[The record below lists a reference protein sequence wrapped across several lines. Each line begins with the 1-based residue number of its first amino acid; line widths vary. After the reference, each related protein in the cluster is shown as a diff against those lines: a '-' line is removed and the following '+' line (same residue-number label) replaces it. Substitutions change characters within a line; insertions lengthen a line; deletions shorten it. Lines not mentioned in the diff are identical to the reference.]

1 MASGS
6 DPVTAVIVGA
16 GNRGLIYASYAQ
28 EHPDELK
35 IVGVADPRQLRR
47 RHVAELYDLPPER
60 CFSTAEELAAQPQM
74 ADVAINGTMDHLH
87 IDTTVPLLET
97 GYDVLLEKPF
107 ATNEEQ
113 MWRLLDASTRTG
125 QTVVVCHV
133 LRYTAFYRAIRERI
147 AAGEIGD
154 IINIQ
159 TTEHVSYHH
168 TAVAYVRGKWS
179 QTNGERA
186 SMLLAKCSHDLD
198 VIAWLKSGVPPKKVS
213 SFGSNMQFR
222 RERAPEGAGERCLV
236 DCEIEE
242 ECLYSARKHYI
253 DHPNRWAFYVWEDLE
268 HLETPTLEDKI
279 ESLKGDNPYGRCV
292 WKCDTNVVD
301 HQSVAI
307 EFEDGTTATHNMI
320 GGSARPS
327 RGIHVIGTRGEIRGT
342 FEESRFVID
351 CIDPRPGR
359 EYSEEVVELDV
370 SGDMH
375 GAFGSHGGGDTRL
388 MEDFVRVIRGETPSI
403 STSAL
408 HDSITG
414 HMIGFAADRSMR
426 EGRTITLGEASDRF
440 PEELQSGREE
450 PAEAAAREI

>member
-1 MASGS
+1 MSSGS
-6 DPVTAVIVGA
+6 EPVTAVIVGA
-16 GNRGLIYASYAQ
+16 GNRGLVYASYAQ
-28 EHPDELK
+28 DHPDELK
-35 IVGVADPRQLRR
+35 IVGVADPRRLRR
-47 RHVAELYDLPPER
+47 KHVAELYDLSPDQ
-60 CFSTAEELAAQPQM
+60 CFETAEEMAARPQM
-74 ADVAINGTMDHLH
+74 ADAAINGTMDHLH
-87 IDTTVPLLET
+87 IETTKPLLRR

-107 ATNEEQ
+107 ATDEEQ
-113 MWRLLDASTRTG
+113 MWDLLDTSTETG
-125 QTVVVCHV
+125 RLVVVCHV

-147 AAGEIGD
+147 ARGEIGD

-179 QTNGERA
+179 HTDGERA

-198 VIAWLKSGVPPKKVS
+198 VIAWLKSGTPPRQVA
-213 SFGSNMQFR
+213 SFGSNMQFQP
-222 RERAPEGAGERCLV
+222 ERAPEGAGERCLV

-268 HLETPTLEDKI
+268 HLDRPTIEDKV

-327 RGIHVIGTRGEIRGT
+327 RGIHVIGTQGEIRGT
-342 FEESRFVID
+342 FEDSRFVVD
-351 CIDPRPGR
+351 CIDPSPGR
-359 EYSEEVVELDV
+359 EYAEEVVELDV

-375 GAFGSHGGGDTRL
+375 GAFGSHGGGDMRL
-388 MEDFVRVIRGETPSI
+388 VQDFVRVVRGKETSI

-426 EGRTITLGEASDRF
+426 EGRIIDLRDESDRF
-440 PEELQSGREE
+440 PKEIHEDV
-450 PAEAAAREI
+450 AEAADSARRG